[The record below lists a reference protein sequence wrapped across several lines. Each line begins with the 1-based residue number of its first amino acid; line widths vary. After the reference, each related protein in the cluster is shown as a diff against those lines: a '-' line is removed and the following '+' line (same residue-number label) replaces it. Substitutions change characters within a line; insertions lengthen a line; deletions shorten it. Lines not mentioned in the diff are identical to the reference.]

1 MLQFCRAIDGKYP
14 VFYLVP
20 TKNFQWIAS
29 LYFFQSMPYVV
40 VTLIATLMYQ
50 QYGMS
55 NTTTALLTSLFMIPW
70 TIKPIFAP
78 FLEHL
83 ATKSK
88 LTLLAQGVLT
98 VFFFL
103 LSFCVDPFSLFLSSL
118 IFAGIA
124 FISSLHDIV
133 SDGIYLVHLNN
144 EEQRR
149 YVALRSFFY
158 QMGRLIIKGGL
169 LAFISSLA
177 VHYHIDVW
185 HLFFLSL
192 FILALGLTLFHQS
205 RLPEKKIQIESSKLN
220 YAHVFKTIVLKT
232 QTYPILLFIF
242 LYNISEAQMQ
252 KVVPLFLLDKEGLGL
267 HLSQVGQ
274 LYGVLG
280 GMFLMLGIFISGWL
294 LTHYALEKCL
304 KKITILL
311 LVGHLL
317 YLLLP
322 YAPSSVIL
330 LYFVVLLNQL
340 TVGLANGS
348 YMGYLLTVANQSEY
362 PMSMYTICTSVMALS
377 YVIFGALS
385 GWIEQKLGYSNY
397 FLFIFILNTP
407 LVLMTCKVM
416 NSYD

>member
-1 MLQFCRAIDGKYP
+1 MFN
-14 VFYLVP
+14 LVP
-20 TKNFQWIAS
+20 TKNTQWIAS
-29 LYFFQSMPYVV
+29 LYFFQSLPYVV

-55 NTTTALLTSLFMIPW
+55 NTATALLTSLFMIPW

-83 ATKSK
+83 ATKRK
-88 LTLLAQGVLT
+88 LTLCSQGALT
-98 VFFFL
+98 VLFFFL
-103 LSFCVDPFSLFLSSL
+103 AFCADPFSLFFSSL
-118 IFAGIA
+118 IFAVLA
-124 FISSLHDIV
+124 LISSLHDIV
-133 SDGIYLVHLNN
+133 SDGIYLLHLNN
-144 EEQRR
+144 EEQKR

-177 VHYHIDVW
+177 VHYHINVW
-185 HLFFLSL
+185 RFFFLSL
-192 FILALGLTLFHQS
+192 FILGLGLTLFHQS

-220 YAHVFKTIVLKT
+220 YAHVFKTIVLNTK
-232 QTYPILLFIF
+232 TYPILFFIF

-267 HLSQVGQ
+267 NLTQVGQ

-294 LTHYALEKCL
+294 ITRYALEKCL
-304 KKITILL
+304 KIITILL
-311 LVGHLL
+311 LLGHLL
-317 YLLLP
+317 YLLFP
-322 YAPSSVIL
+322 YAPASSAL
-330 LYFVVLLNQL
+330 LYFVVLSNQF

-348 YMGYLLTVANQSEY
+348 YMGYLLKIANKSEY
-362 PMSMYTICTSVMALS
+362 PMSMYTICTSAMALS

-385 GWIEQKLGYSNY
+385 GWIEQKFGYSNY

-407 LVLMTCKVM
+407 LVLMTCKMM